1 MLWQWKPWFHPP
13 PANTSTVTREKAGV
27 AWVRV
32 ELAEAEG
39 AVWALGQ
46 GAGRVLVEQL
56 GETPPASEVDP
67 ELVEEVTVKE
77 VMPVGDWRE
86 KWRRKRL
93 RGCGKCMENILRDP
107 G

>member
-1 MLWQWKPWFHPP
+1 MEALVSPP
-13 PANTSTVTREKAGV
+13 SANTSTVTREKAGV
-27 AWVRV
+27 AWVWV

-93 RGCGKCMENILRDP
+93 RGCEKCMENILRDP